1 MTMRSIFTITLTTIT
16 LLLLS
21 GLTTHT
27 HAQIEQGDF
36 KLGGGLVFGSGVGFG
51 SLDND
56 LGVRVDGYYAFT
68 PVIRAGGDFTF
79 YFPKSEGGVDAT
91 VWELNFNGHYVFLDD
106 DGLVVYGLGG
116 LNITG
121 FSIDFGTVTTGG
133 QTFDIGSESDTEVGL
148 NLGAG
153 LEYALDFADLF
164 AEIKLGGLG
173 GDADQFVLGAGLRFS
188 F

>member
-1 MTMRSIFTITLTTIT
+1 MKIRIFTISLTTIT

-21 GLTTHT
+21 GFTTNSY
-27 HAQIEQGDF
+27 AQIEQGDF

-79 YFPKSEGGVDAT
+79 YFPKSEGDVDAT
-91 VWELNFNGHYVFLDD
+91 VWELNFNGQYIFLDD
-106 DGLVVYGLGG
+106 DGLIVYALGG

-121 FSIDFGTVTTGG
+121 LSIDTPSVNIGG
-133 QTFDIGSESDTEVGL
+133 QTFGGSSSDTEVGL
-148 NLGAG
+148 NLGG
-153 LEYALDFADLF
+153 GVEYNLDFADLF
-164 AEIKLGGLG
+164 AELKLGGLG
-173 GDADQFVLGAGLRFS
+173 GNADQFVLGAGLRFS

>member
-1 MTMRSIFTITLTTIT
+1 MRTIYSVSLTTIVI
-16 LLLLS
+16 LLMS
-21 GLTTHT
+21 GLTTNT
-27 HAQIEQGDF
+27 YAQVEKGDF

-56 LGVRVDGYYAFT
+56 LGIRVDGYYAFT

-79 YFPKSEGGVDAT
+79 YFPKSEGELDIT
-91 VWELNFNGHYVFLDD
+91 VWELNFNGHYIFLDD
-106 DGLVVYGLGG
+106 DGLIVYALGG

-121 FSIDFGTVTTGG
+121 ISIDSPSFTIGG
-133 QTFDIGSESDTEVGL
+133 QTVGGSSSDTEVGL
-148 NLGAG
+148 NLGG
-153 LEYALDFADLF
+153 GVEYNLDFADLF

-173 GDADQFVLGAGLRFS
+173 GNADQFVLGAGLRFS